1 LGGQIIARAR
11 RVRPFTLFGTVV
23 MTFGVYLLTTLD
35 TGSTTGTVAL
45 LLTVTGLGLG
55 LIMPTA
61 TLAVQSTVDR
71 RLLGVATSATQFIR
85 SIGSTVGTAV
95 VGSLVTSG
103 YARDLRADAPQQAPG
118 RLVSAPENPQAP
130 VSEEARDALSRAVY
144 GFPGGERALDG
155 VLSAARGAL
164 SGAIHAGLVLILCT
178 TAAAIAA
185 TLLMKNL
192 KLEDRAAATPPDDAA
207 PDTDSA
213 LAATLAVALEADATG
228 DEDHALARFLR
239 SAETSPSARP
249 NPKEAAALRGVA
261 DRIESGNAG
270 YPALI
275 GAAADLSGCH
285 DGDER
290 ERAAYASKTVIRP
303 LAARGADDAR

>member
-1 LGGQIIARAR
+1 
-11 RVRPFTLFGTVV
+11 

-45 LLTVTGLGLG
+45 FLTVTGLGLV
-55 LIMPTA
+55 LPTA

-103 YARDLRADAPQQAPG
+103 YSRDLRADAPQHAPD
-118 RLVSAPENPQAP
+118 RLVSALENPQAL
-130 VSEEARDALSRAVY
+130 VSEEARDALSRAVS
-144 GFPGGERALDG
+144 GFPGGERVLDG

-164 SGAIHAGLVLILCT
+164 SGAIHAGFVLILCT

-192 KLEDRAAATPPDDAA
+192 KLEDPAAATPPDDAA
-207 PDTDSA
+207 PDTDPA

-228 DEDHALARFLR
+228 DADRALARFLR
-239 SAETSPSARP
+239 SVETSPSARP
-249 NPKEAAALRGVA
+249 NPEEAAALRGVA
-261 DRIESGNAG
+261 NRIESGNVD
-270 YPALI
+270 YPALVR
-275 GAAADLSGCH
+275 AADLSGGH

-303 LAARGADDAR
+303 LAARGADEAR